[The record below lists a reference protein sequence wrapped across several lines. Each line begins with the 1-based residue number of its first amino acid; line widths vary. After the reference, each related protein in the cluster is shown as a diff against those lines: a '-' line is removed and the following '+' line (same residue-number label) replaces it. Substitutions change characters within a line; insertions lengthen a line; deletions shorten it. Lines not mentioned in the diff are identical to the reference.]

1 MSAARLQV
9 SRRQRATPYTPR
21 VEALGVSGF
30 AVVNHT
36 ILPKGFGRSEQLD
49 YLHLRE
55 HVQLWDVGCERQ
67 VELAGADAARLA
79 QWLTPRDLRDMQ
91 PGQCRYA
98 PLVDEQGGML
108 NDPVIL
114 KLADNRFRL
123 SIADADI
130 GLWAQ
135 GLALGRGLDVTVDEP
150 DVWPLAVQGP
160 KSDDLAA
167 RVFGDAVRDIG
178 FFRFTWLEYAGH
190 EYLVARSGFSRQGGF
205 EVYVEGF
212 ERGAP
217 LWDALWEAGSDLDI
231 APGYPNLIERIEG
244 GLLSYGNEMTR
255 ANNPFECNLD
265 KFCRV
270 DGAIDCIGRDALAEI
285 ARSGPAR
292 RIRGVIFD
300 GEPSPPCR
308 HPWPLAVAGVAAGAI
323 TSAAFSPRFERNV
336 ALGMLERDFWE
347 PGTRV
352 SVDCGDGSER
362 RGIVSHLPMEEADAG
377 L

>member
-1 MSAARLQV
+1 MSAARLQY

-30 AVVNHT
+30 SVVNHT
-36 ILPKGFGRSEQLD
+36 ILPKGFGRSEQED

-67 VELAGADAARLA
+67 VELRGPDAARLV
-79 QWLTPRDLRDMQ
+79 QWLTPRDLRDMR

-98 PLVDEQGGML
+98 PLADERGGML

-114 KLADNRFRL
+114 KLADDRFWL

-130 GLWAQ
+130 GLWAR
-135 GLALGRGLDVTVDEP
+135 GLAVGRGLDVAIDEP

-160 KSDDLAA
+160 RADELAA
-167 RVFGDAVRDIG
+167 RVFGDAVREIG
-178 FFRFTWLEYAGH
+178 FFRFARLGFAGH
-190 EYLVARSGFSRQGGF
+190 DYLVARSGYSRQGGF
-205 EVYVEGF
+205 EIYVDGF
-212 ERGAP
+212 ARGAP
-217 LWDALWEAGSDLDI
+217 LWDALWEAGRDLEI

-265 KFCRV
+265 RYCRV
-270 DGAIDCIGRDALAEI
+270 DGAIECIGLDALAEI
-285 ARSGPAR
+285 ARAGPAR

-300 GEPSPPCR
+300 GAPSPPCR
-308 HPWPLAVAGVAAGAI
+308 SLWSLRVDGAPAGAI
-323 TSAAFSPRFERNV
+323 TSAAFSPRFDRNV
-336 ALGMLERDFWE
+336 ALAMLERDVWE

-352 SVDCGDGSER
+352 SVHCGDGSER
-362 RGIVSHLPMEEADAG
+362 RGVVTHLPMEEADAG